1 MNAAKEAFSK
11 APKMPAGGG
20 GAIVALVGV
29 VAGGYAISN
38 SVVTGISYLHF
49 LSIFVYFYCE
59 HLKFLRV

>member
-1 MNAAKEAFSK
+1 MNAAKQAFSK

-38 SVVTGISYLHF
+38 SVVTGSLMF
-49 LSIFVYFYCE
+49 F
-59 HLKFLRV
+59 

>member
-1 MNAAKEAFSK
+1 MNAAKQAFSK

-38 SVVTGISYLHF
+38 SVVTGGKL
-49 LSIFVYFYCE
+49 
-59 HLKFLRV
+59 FLRRSISSLFFCLLSFMIK